1 MAINACSINAF
12 TIDAA
17 RCRRSNLFRP
27 PVGPTFGNGNG
38 TVRDKFAEVRPH
50 LFDKER
56 TPEPQLYF
64 EQPFITVTAEL
75 LGSKGLQTVEAKPQL
90 EFVVVTAL
98 EIGEPEEAQAITVNI
113 LDLSI

>member
-17 RCRRSNLFRP
+17 RCRRPNLFRP

-38 TVRDKFAEVRPH
+38 TVRDEFAQFYPH
-50 LFDKER
+50 LFDRER
-56 TPEPQLYF
+56 EPEPQLYF
-64 EQPFITVTAEL
+64 EQPFISVAAEL
-75 LGSKGLQTVEAKPQL
+75 LGAKGIQTVEAKPQL
-90 EFVVVTAL
+90 EFVVVTGL
-98 EIGEPEEAQAITVNI
+98 EIGEPEEVQAITVNI